1 MIEERLWWSY
11 DLHLMSEW
19 DGVMQMSVGWEFIS
33 EFMYVAVT
41 LIDFLEPKT
50 VAYNHFHVLFA

>member
-1 MIEERLWWSY
+1 VIEERLWWSY

-50 VAYNHFHVLFA
+50 VA